1 MCSWFQSIHRVFC
14 LCYEKDH
21 NNSVINTGVRF
32 SLPGG
37 ILETYKVTELNI
49 ILAQVPQYFRWSN
62 GFCFCLVVKL
72 CLTLRP
78 HGLQHARLPCPP
90 LSPRVCS
97 NSCRLSRWYYLTI
110 ASSASP
116 FSFCLQSFPASGS
129 FPMSQL
135 FTPSGKASASAL
147 VLLRNIQGWFPLG
160 LIGLISL

>member
-1 MCSWFQSIHRVFC
+1 MCSWFQSTHRVFC

-37 ILETYKVTELNI
+37 ILETCKITELNI
-49 ILAQVPQYFRWSN
+49 ILAQVPQYFTWSN
-62 GFCFCLVVKL
+62 SFCFCSVAKS
-72 CLTLRP
+72 CLTLWP
-78 HGLQHARLPCPP
+78 HGLLHARLPCPP

-97 NSCRLSRWYYLTI
+97 NSRRLSRWFYLT
-110 ASSASP
+110 SGSP
-116 FSFCLQSFPASGS
+116 FSFCLQSFPVSGS

-135 FTPSGKASASAL
+135 FTSSGKASASAL
-147 VLLRNIQGWFPLG
+147 VLPRNIQGWFPLG